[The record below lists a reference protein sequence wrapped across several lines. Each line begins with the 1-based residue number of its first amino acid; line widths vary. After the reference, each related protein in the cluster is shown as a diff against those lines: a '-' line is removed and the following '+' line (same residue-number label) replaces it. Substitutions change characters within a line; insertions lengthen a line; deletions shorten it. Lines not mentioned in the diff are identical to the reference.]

1 MITSAGALIDGILA
15 LDAERVALIAPYAPP
30 LTAKVVAYLADAG
43 IHVVDAVSLNVTD
56 NRAVGRLDPRNPL
69 GHLERLDLRRAE
81 ALVLSAC
88 VQMPSLAAIEAAE
101 DLTGLPTLSAATATA
116 AALLVAL
123 DREPVRI

>member
-1 MITSAGALIDGILA
+1 VITSAGALIDGIRA

-43 IHVVDAVSLNVTD
+43 IHVLDAVSLNVTD
-56 NRAVGRLDPRNPL
+56 NRVVGRLDPRNPL
-69 GHLERLDLRRAE
+69 GLLERLDLRRAE

-88 VQMPSLAAIEAAE
+88 VQMPSMAAIEAAE
-101 DLTGLPTLSAATATA
+101 AMTGPPTLSAAPATA
-116 AALLVAL
+116 AALLAAL